1 MSSFTTQ
8 DFDFDKYGAFFCFG
22 YEQFNARK
30 KEGVTYVDIG
40 GGLVCP
46 KENAK
51 QMMSD
56 LSEFSENE
64 CKRELKER
72 GREETIL
79 YHLRNYECGYSGDL
93 TQAIETLEGY
103 GIGEEEVR
111 EVYRKHKNSL

>member
-1 MSSFTTQ
+1 M
-8 DFDFDKYGAFFCFG
+8 
-22 YEQFNARK
+22 
-30 KEGVTYVDIG
+30 DIG

-51 QMMSD
+51 QMMRTFRNFQKMSVNENSK
-56 LSEFSENE
+56 SEA
-64 CKRELKER
+64 ER
-72 GREETIL
+72 RQSF